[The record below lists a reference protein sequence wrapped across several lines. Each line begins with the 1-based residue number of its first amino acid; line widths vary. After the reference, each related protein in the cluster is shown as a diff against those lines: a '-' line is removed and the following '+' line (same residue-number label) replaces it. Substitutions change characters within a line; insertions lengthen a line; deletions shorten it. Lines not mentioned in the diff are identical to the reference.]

1 MKRCV
6 SRTVVLVFALCSLGA
21 KECTPGSS
29 QFDQDSGLPFC
40 HTDPPVFCAAYCSGV
55 RQVAFTSACS
65 DVGADKLEILF
76 ELKVMEGVRQLEAQ
90 GTQVCPAADPTSFVT
105 PCSVDIIPQEW
116 PNQDHGSCQPVPPG
130 CPMF

>member
-1 MKRCV
+1 MKRFV
-6 SRTVVLVFALCSLGA
+6 SRTVVILFAFGSIGA
-21 KECTPGSS
+21 KKCTPGSG
-29 QFDQDSGLPFC
+29 QAVQNSGLPFC

-55 RQVAFTSACS
+55 NQVAFTTACS

-90 GTQVCPAADPTSFVT
+90 GTQVCPAADPRLFVT
-105 PCSVDIIPQEW
+105 PCSVDVIPQEW
-116 PNQDHGSCQPVPPG
+116 PNQDHEYCRPVPPG